1 MKSRQTLLDCI
12 ETMFIVTFIMTVRLP
27 VKHGRKVNVVPRET
41 LRSLAARSAFA
52 GRAAIVTGATGAF
65 GSATLRV
72 LRYLG
77 ADAIGIDR
85 VPGEGVVA
93 CDITDDE
100 EVRAAVTEAVKT
112 LGGLDTLIHYAGVGP
127 VVDVG
132 QPADA
137 AVREAL
143 EVNLLGT
150 WRVTAAALPALLD
163 ARGRVIVTASL
174 LAGVSMPFSAAYTVS
189 KRALTAYADVLRVE
203 YGTHLGVTTVYPG
216 YVSTA
221 IHDRSRAAGVAL
233 DGLVPAESVRDT
245 VLTVVRAAAAAKA
258 PRDVASTRAGM
269 AAFLLARH
277 APGVVDRAV
286 APRLRRL
293 VRTQAFDDAEL
304 AAGLLQRHGAHGRGS
319 IHPATGDADGGAEH
333 A

>member
-1 MKSRQTLLDCI
+1 
-12 ETMFIVTFIMTVRLP
+12 
-27 VKHGRKVNVVPRET
+27 VPREN
-41 LRSLAARSAFA
+41 LRSLAARSALA
-52 GRAAIVTGATGAF
+52 GRAAIVTGGAGAF

-77 ADAIGIDR
+77 GDAIGIDR
-85 VPGEGVVA
+85 VSAPGVLV
-93 CDITDDE
+93 CDVMDDE
-100 EVRAAVTEAVKT
+100 QVRAAVAEAVKR
-112 LGGLDTLIHYAGVGP
+112 LGRVDTLIHYAGVGP

-132 QPADA
+132 QPAA
-137 AVREAL
+137 VEVREAL

-150 WRVTAAALPALLD
+150 WRVTAAALPDLLD

-174 LAGVSMPFSAAYTVS
+174 LAGVTVPFSAAYTVS
-189 KRALTAYADVLRVE
+189 KRALTAYADVLRME

-245 VLTVVRAAAAAKA
+245 VLTVVRAAAARSA
-258 PRDVASTRAGM
+258 PRDVASTRAGT
-269 AAFLLARH
+269 AAFRLARH
-277 APGVVDRAV
+277 APGLVDRAV
-286 APRLRRL
+286 AARLNRA
-293 VRTQAFDDAEL
+293 VRTRAFDGAGI
-304 AAGLLQRHGAHGRGS
+304 AAGLRDRLGDSGAAG
-319 IHPATGDADGGAEH
+319 TGGAD

>member
-1 MKSRQTLLDCI
+1 
-12 ETMFIVTFIMTVRLP
+12 
-27 VKHGRKVNVVPRET
+27 VPREN
-41 LRSLAARSAFA
+41 LRSLAARSALA
-52 GRAAIVTGATGAF
+52 GRAAIVTGGAGAF

-77 ADAIGIDR
+77 GDAIGIDR
-85 VPGEGVVA
+85 VSAPGVLV
-93 CDITDDE
+93 CDVMDDE
-100 EVRAAVTEAVKT
+100 QVRAAVAEAVKR
-112 LGGLDTLIHYAGVGP
+112 LGRVDTLIHYAGVGP

-132 QPADA
+132 QPAA
-137 AVREAL
+137 VEVREAL

-150 WRVTAAALPALLD
+150 WRVTAAALPDLLD

-174 LAGVSMPFSAAYTVS
+174 LAGVTMPFSAAYTVS
-189 KRALTAYADVLRVE
+189 KRALTAYADVLRME

-245 VLTVVRAAAAAKA
+245 VLTVVRAAAARSA
-258 PRDVASTRAGM
+258 PRDVASTRAGT
-269 AAFLLARH
+269 AAFRLARH
-277 APGVVDRAV
+277 APGLVDRAV
-286 APRLRRL
+286 AARLNRA
-293 VRTQAFDDAEL
+293 VRTRAFDGAGI
-304 AAGLLQRHGAHGRGS
+304 AAGLRDRLGDSGAAG
-319 IHPATGDADGGAEH
+319 AGGAD